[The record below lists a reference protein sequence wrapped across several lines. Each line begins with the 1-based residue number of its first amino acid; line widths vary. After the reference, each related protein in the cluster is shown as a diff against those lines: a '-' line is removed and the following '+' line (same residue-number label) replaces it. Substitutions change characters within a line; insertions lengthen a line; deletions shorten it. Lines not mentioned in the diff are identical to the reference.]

1 MPALTSFRKPVVLAA
16 ALVGFA
22 ALGVSLAQ
30 VPGAADAARAEL
42 ESAQVALEDGDTDAA
57 TDAVARA
64 REHTDTV
71 QVGVQGPAGLVGQ
84 WVPVVGTSVTDA
96 RHLGDAL
103 DAVVSV
109 AELGAEAYPEI
120 TGDEATFFEGGHV
133 DIPTLERLVA
143 SADDAEDEL
152 NRARTSLS
160 AIKATGPGGARL
172 GDARD
177 QGLAQVDPLLDDLGG
192 LMPLMRQLP
201 DILGADG
208 ERKYLLAILN
218 PAEMLYSGG
227 TALSYAPVTVSDGRV
242 TIGATVDTD
251 ANRAMFQPRYWRK
264 VQGNP
269 FHRGPIRVALGGMA
283 PSWPIAGEE
292 TLNAWRSLRGRNMSG
307 LIAVDVIA
315 LARLSE
321 ITGPMKVPGYGRVD
335 STNLVETLVGSYD
348 DYADTD
354 GRERKAANRALVP
367 LFVERLL
374 DTGQLP
380 DKVRVLADAA
390 AGRHFAVY
398 FRDDKV
404 QATLDDLAISGD
416 LSSTKHDYLG
426 VFTQNAVPSKT
437 DYWQSRTV
445 RSDVRLRPDGSA
457 RVALEVE
464 IHNDSAPYAGPGT
477 DPQQGYFTRWAHLS
491 VGSFLARR
499 AVVERVSVD
508 GVPIDF
514 TVGDYFGRPFV
525 RHTIE
530 LPPQARRTVR
540 LEYDVPAAAV
550 RDGDSLTYRLD
561 LDPQGMVRPQSV
573 SVRVHLPE
581 GFTAD
586 ELPTG
591 WSTAGRGTVTWTD
604 EALDDSPRLAL
615 VARRAE
621 R

>member
-16 ALVGFA
+16 AVVGFA

-42 ESAQVALEDGDTDAA
+42 ESARVALEDGDTDAA

-64 REHTDTV
+64 REHTDAV

-84 WVPVVGTSVTDA
+84 WVPVVGTSVRDA

-143 SADDAEDEL
+143 SAGDAEDQL
-152 NRARTSLS
+152 SRARTSLT
-160 AIKATGPGGARL
+160 AIEATGPAGARL
-172 GDARD
+172 GAARD
-177 QGLAQVDPLLDDLGG
+177 EALAQVDPLLDDLGG

-201 DILGADG
+201 AILGADG

-242 TIGATVDTD
+242 TIGATVDTQS
-251 ANRAMFQPRYWRK
+251 NNAMFQPRYWRK

-307 LIAVDVIA
+307 LVAVDVIA

-321 ITGPMKVPGYGRVD
+321 ITGPMEVPGYGRVD

-348 DYADTD
+348 DYADAD

-398 FRDDKV
+398 FRDDQV

-445 RSDVRLRPDGSA
+445 HSDVRLRPDGSA

-477 DPQQGYFTRWAHLS
+477 DPQQGYFTRWANLS
-491 VGSFLARR
+491 VGSFLPRR
-499 AVVERVSVD
+499 AAVDRVSVD
-508 GVPIDF
+508 GVPIAF

-540 LEYDVPAAAV
+540 LAYDVPAAAV

-573 SVRVHLPE
+573 SVRVHLPD

-586 ELPTG
+586 ELSEG
-591 WSTAGRGTVTWTD
+591 WSAAGRGTVTWTD

-615 VARRAE
+615 VARRGQ

>member
-1 MPALTSFRKPVVLAA
+1 MPALSSFRKPVVLAA
-16 ALVGFA
+16 AAVGFA
-22 ALGVSLAQ
+22 GLGVSLAQ
-30 VPGAADAARAEL
+30 VPDAADSARAEL
-42 ESAQVALEDGDTDAA
+42 ESAKVALEDGDTDAA
-57 TDAVARA
+57 TDAVHRA
-64 REHTDTV
+64 REHTDIV
-71 QVGVQGPAGLVGQ
+71 QVGVQGPAGLIGQ
-84 WVPVVGTSVTDA
+84 WLPLVGTSVRDA

-120 TGDEATFFEGGHV
+120 TGDEATFFEGGRV

-143 SADDAEDEL
+143 TAGDAEDEL
-152 NRARTSLS
+152 SRARTSLT
-160 AIKATGPGGARL
+160 AIEATGPVGARL

-177 QGLAQVDPLLDDLGG
+177 QALAQVDPLHDALSD
-192 LMPLMRQLP
+192 LMPLMRELP

-218 PAEMLYSGG
+218 PAELLYSGG

-242 TIGATVDTD
+242 TIGETVDTD
-251 ANRAMFQPRYWRK
+251 ANTAMFQPRYWRK

-307 LIAVDVIA
+307 LVAVDVIA

-321 ITGPMKVPGYGRVD
+321 ITGPMEVPGYGRVD
-335 STNLVETLVGSYD
+335 STNLVETLIGSYD
-348 DYADTD
+348 DYALADIA
-354 GRERKAANRALVP
+354 ERKQANRALVP

-374 DTGQLP
+374 DAGQLP

-398 FRDDKV
+398 FRDDEV
-404 QATLDDLAISGD
+404 QGTLDDLAISGD
-416 LSSTKHDYLG
+416 LSETKHDYLG

-437 DYWQSRTV
+437 DYWQSRAV
-445 RSDVRLRPDGSA
+445 RCDVRLRPDGSA
-457 RVALEVE
+457 RVTLEVE
-464 IHNDSAPYAGPGT
+464 VHNDSAPYAGPGT
-477 DPQQGYFTRWAHLS
+477 DPQQGYFTRWSNLS
-491 VGSFLARR
+491 VGSFLARG
-499 AVVERVSVD
+499 ADVEVARVD

-514 TVGDYFGRPFV
+514 TIGDYFGRPFV

-540 LEYDVPAAAV
+540 LEYNVPAAAV

-573 SVRVHLPE
+573 SVRVHLPN

-586 ELPTG
+586 DLPEG
-591 WSTAGRGTVTWTD
+591 WNANGRGTVTWTD
-604 EALDDSPRLAL
+604 ETLDESSRLAL
-615 VARRAE
+615 VARHAE

>member
-1 MPALTSFRKPVVLAA
+1 MPALSSLRKPLVIVAA
-16 ALVGFA
+16 VVGFA
-22 ALGVSLAQ
+22 ALGVSVAR
-30 VPGAADAARAEL
+30 VPGAADDARTEL
-42 ESAQVALEDGDTDAA
+42 EAAKAGLEAGDTAAA
-57 TDAVARA
+57 TAAVDRA

-71 QVGVQGPAGLVGQ
+71 QLGVQGPAGLVGQ
-84 WVPVVGTSVTDA
+84 WLPVVGTSVRDA

-103 DAVVSV
+103 ESVVSV
-109 AELGAEAYPEI
+109 AELGAAAYPEI
-120 TGDEATFFEGGHV
+120 TGDEATFFAGGNV

-143 SADDAEDEL
+143 TADDAEGEL
-152 NRARTSLS
+152 SDAQASLS
-160 AIKATGPGGARL
+160 AIDATGPAGGRL

-177 QGLAQVDPLLDDLGG
+177 QALAQVDPLLDDLSG

-242 TIGATVDTD
+242 TIGKTVDTD

-307 LIAVDVIA
+307 LVAVDVIA
-315 LARLSE
+315 LARLAE
-321 ITGPMKVPGYGRVD
+321 ITGPMDVPGYGRVD
-335 STNLVETLVGSYD
+335 SSNLVETLVGSYD
-348 DYADTD
+348 DYADSD

-374 DTGQLP
+374 GTGQLP

-390 AGRHFAVY
+390 AGRHFAAY
-398 FRDDKV
+398 FRDDSV
-404 QATLDDLAISGD
+404 QDTLHDVAISGD
-416 LSSTKHDYLG
+416 LSRTENDYLG

-464 IHNDSAPYAGPGT
+464 VHNDSAPYAGPGT

-491 VGSFLARR
+491 VGSFLPRR
-499 AVVERVSVD
+499 ADVDAVTVD

-530 LPPQARRTVR
+530 LAPQARRTVR

-550 RDGDSLTYRLD
+550 RDGDTLTYRLD
-561 LDPQGMVRPQSV
+561 LDPQGMVRPQAV
-573 SVRVHLPE
+573 SVRVHLPA
-581 GFTAD
+581 GFAAD
-586 ELPTG
+586 DLPEG
-591 WSTAGRGTVTWTD
+591 WSSTGPRTATWAS
-604 EALDDSPRLAL
+604 EGLDDSPRLAL
-615 VARRAE
+615 VARRS
-621 R
+621 